1 MIERYAITRTLLA
14 ISSKRVWGIGCE
26 GWRNISFFHTR
37 IIGVFH
43 SPLELEQLGFDFGFG
58 LATPWLVLK
67 GMEILTS
74 EGMFMKVLR
83 CERGTPLNLRTLP
96 IDSLIFSSF
105 SIFIEIEFFRNGFEY
120 YQVYTFIG

>member
-26 GWRNISFFHTR
+26 GWRNISSFHTG
-37 IIGVFH
+37 IIGGFR
-43 SPLELEQLGFDFGFG
+43 SPLELEYLGLAFDFG
-58 LATPWLVLK
+58 LPMPWLVLK

-105 SIFIEIEFFRNGFEY
+105 SNLIEIDVFRNGFKY
-120 YQVYTFIG
+120 HQVYTFIG